1 MKKFYRNL
9 SKGKILV
16 ELEGQLNS
24 FRVPKTKVIKV
35 SDWLYNKDKI
45 LIFIR
50 DYFFHKNKVELL
62 AIRSSAKDEDSQNE
76 SKAGMYTSVLN
87 VKSSSN
93 RNLHDA
99 FKRVIKSYKL
109 KKSNLLNSEIIVQEM
124 ILKANTSGVI
134 FTNDMNNG
142 SPYYIV
148 NYDDKTGLTDTVTSG
163 SHIHSNMC
171 LNVF

>member
-50 DYFFHKNKVELL
+50 DYFFHKMCCDRALDNNDNTQPLRE
-62 AIRSSAKDEDSQNE
+62 AEAATET
-76 SKAGMYTSVLN
+76 GP
-87 VKSSSN
+87 
-93 RNLHDA
+93 DA
-99 FKRVIKSYKL
+99 V
-109 KKSNLLNSEIIVQEM
+109 
-124 ILKANTSGVI
+124 
-134 FTNDMNNG
+134 
-142 SPYYIV
+142 
-148 NYDDKTGLTDTVTSG
+148 
-163 SHIHSNMC
+163 
-171 LNVF
+171 